1 MCPWSLRDLGTVI
14 KDVQT
19 YWTSPFLNDSFKLLS
34 CGTVNVMK
42 HVKSV
47 KHIITCV
54 YVCTVCMY
62 VCSIQFNSIDVFTFI
77 CIMNY
82 YSKYKYIIFAEGV
95 CILYGLVYKF
105 ITYYRI
111 YSTDLSE
118 YSTINLLF
126 QGLHQRIMNSIK
138 MNSYPTGIASMEVL
152 SYVIIYISLHHKNK
166 KKKVKL

>member
-1 MCPWSLRDLGTVI
+1 M
-14 KDVQT
+14 
-19 YWTSPFLNDSFKLLS
+19 Y
-34 CGTVNVMK
+34 
-42 HVKSV
+42 
-47 KHIITCV
+47 
-54 YVCTVCMY
+54 VCMY

-95 CILYGLVYKF
+95 CILYGLVYNF

-126 QGLHQRIMNSIK
+126 QGLHQRIMNSVKI
-138 MNSYPTGIASMEVL
+138 NSCTMFTQAL
-152 SYVIIYISLHHKNK
+152 LQCSYCISVSLHHKNK
-166 KKKVKL
+166 KLKLEN